1 MAAAGLFPYLGLLGA
16 VSAGWLLAVEARVAV
31 RRSAEGGDVSGFFA
45 DKIRAAKFY
54 AKHFLAPTLGS
65 LPAVKGGATILGFAA
80 ERF

>member
-1 MAAAGLFPYLGLLGA
+1 M
-16 VSAGWLLAVEARVAV
+16 AV

-54 AKHFLAPTLGS
+54 AEHFLAPTLGS